1 MTSPA
6 DALAAALVPALRS
19 GRALPAGALDAFRPT
34 TAEGYAA
41 QGAAVHALGATVG
54 GWKVGF
60 GADGSSTAAP
70 MLAGWMRKSG
80 ASVPLPPDRPAILEI
95 EIAFRLARD
104 LPPRPGRP
112 YSQEEVAA
120 AVGAAVCGAEII
132 AARAG
137 MPSTGAPL
145 PRFIADLQGNA
156 GYVIGSETAH
166 FARIDLKA
174 CRITLDIDGDRTH
187 DAVGG
192 HPQGDPWKPIVA
204 WANAQCDTL
213 GGLKAGQLVTTGS
226 LSKPLPLE
234 RPCRVSARVEG
245 VGEVAFAFVAGR

>member
-1 MTSPA
+1 MTATA

-19 GRALPAGALDAFRPT
+19 GHALPAGALDRWTPT

-41 QGAAVHALGATVG
+41 QGAIARALGAAVG

-70 MLAGWMRKSG
+70 MLAAWMRPSG
-80 ASVPLPPDRPAILEI
+80 ASVALPPDRPAILEI

-104 LPPRPGRP
+104 LPPRPGKP
-112 YSQEEVAA
+112 YSPGEVAD
-120 AVGAAVCGAEII
+120 AVGDAVCGAEII

-137 MPSTGAPL
+137 LPSAGTPL

-156 GYVIGSETAH
+156 GYVVGTGTSA
-166 FARIDLKA
+166 FAGVDLAA
-174 CRITLDIDGDRTH
+174 CRIVLSIDGAVVH

-204 WANAQCDTL
+204 WANAQCDAL
-213 GGLKAGQLVTTGS
+213 GGLKAGQYVTTGS
-226 LSKPLPLE
+226 ISKPLPVDK
-234 RPCRVSARVEG
+234 PGRVEARIDG
-245 VGEVAFAFVAGR
+245 VGAVAFAFVR